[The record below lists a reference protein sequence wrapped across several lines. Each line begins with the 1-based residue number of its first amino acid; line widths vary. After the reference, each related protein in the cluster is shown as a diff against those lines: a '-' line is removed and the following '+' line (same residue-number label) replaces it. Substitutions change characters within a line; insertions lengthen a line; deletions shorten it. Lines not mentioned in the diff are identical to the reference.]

1 MIKSMTGF
9 GRGKYENEGRNYT
22 VDIKSVNHKYTDIS
36 VRLPRFLNSEEDK
49 IRKRISSAI
58 SRGKVDVLVTFEN
71 YSSKGTNIRINKDLA
86 KDYIRELKSLAEET
100 ELKFNVDVIDI
111 SKFPEILK
119 IEDTQDEELIGKE
132 LMIAVD
138 DALEKFISMRE
149 IEGTRLV
156 QDIEQR
162 IYLIQNKVNEIT
174 EFSSTLVKEYME
186 KLKVRVNE
194 LLEPS
199 TVDENRLMQEIV
211 IFSDKSSIEEELTR
225 LKSHMSQFLEL
236 IKQSSPIGKK
246 IDFLIQEMNR
256 ETNTIGSKSRQF
268 RNYQFSYWNKN
279 DIRGHSW
286 ANSKYWIKE
295 KKNAIN

>member
-1 MIKSMTGF
+1 MTGF
-9 GRGKYENEGRNYT
+9 GRGKYENEGRSYT

-58 SRGKVDVLVTFEN
+58 SRGKVDVLISFEN
-71 YSSKGTNIRINKDLA
+71 YSSKGTNIRINKELA
-86 KDYIRELKSLAEET
+86 KEYIKELKSLADET
-100 ELKFNVDVIDI
+100 DLQFNVDVIDI

-246 IDFLIQEMNR
+246 IDFLIQEINR
-256 ETNTIGSKSRQF
+256 EVNTIGSKA
-268 RNYQFSYWNKN
+268 NCL
-279 DIRGHSW
+279 DITNRVIE
-286 ANSKYWIKE
+286 IKTE
-295 KKNAIN
+295 VENIREQIQNIE

>member
-58 SRGKVDVLVTFEN
+58 SRGKVDVFITFEN
-71 YSSKGTNIRINKDLA
+71 YGSKGTNIRINKELA
-86 KDYIRELKSLAEET
+86 KDYIRELKSLAEEAD
-100 ELKFNVDVIDI
+100 LKFNVDVIDI

-119 IEDTQDEELIGKE
+119 IEDEQDEELIGNE
-132 LMIAVD
+132 LMFAVD
-138 DALEKFISMRE
+138 DALSKFISMRE
-149 IEGTRLV
+149 IEGNKLIE
-156 QDIEQR
+156 DIEKR
-162 IYLIQNKVNEIT
+162 IYVIQEKVNEIAKY
-174 EFSSTLVKEYME
+174 SSILVQEYME
-186 KLKVRVNE
+186 KLKMRVSE

-225 LKSHMSQFLEL
+225 LKSHISQYLEL
-236 IKQSSPIGKK
+236 VKQSSPIGKK
-246 IDFLIQEMNR
+246 IDFLIQEINR
-256 ETNTIGSKSRQF
+256 EVNTIGSKANCLEITNRVIEIKTEVE
-268 RNYQFSYWNKN
+268 N
-279 DIRGHSW
+279 IREQIQ
-286 ANSKYWIKE
+286 NIE
-295 KKNAIN
+295 

>member
-49 IRKRISSAI
+49 VRKRISSSI
-58 SRGKVDVLVTFEN
+58 SRGKVDVLISFEN
-71 YSSKGTNIRINKDLA
+71 YSSKGTNIRINKELA
-86 KDYIRELKSLAEET
+86 KEYIKELKSLAEET
-100 ELKFNVDVIDI
+100 ELQFNVDVIDI

-149 IEGTRLV
+149 IEGKRLI

-174 EFSSTLVKEYME
+174 TFSNTLVSEYME

-199 TVDENRLMQEIV
+199 MVDENRLMQEIV

-225 LKSHMSQFLEL
+225 LKSHMEQFLEL

-246 IDFLIQEMNR
+246 IDFLIQEINR
-256 ETNTIGSKSRQF
+256 EVNTIGSKANCLEITNRVIEIKTEVE
-268 RNYQFSYWNKN
+268 N
-279 DIRGHSW
+279 IREQIQ
-286 ANSKYWIKE
+286 NIE
-295 KKNAIN
+295 